1 MAFLMNSTLIV
12 VLDTA
17 YRWNT
22 IDFTDVRWLQRL
34 LWLAICSP
42 LGLYTTSDTLSLV
55 TPVILFV
62 LSALAFICDAER
74 MNNLKGG
81 LLMILMV
88 FEVLKLLL
96 LFGFSGGLNIWL

>member
-1 MAFLMNSTLIV
+1 MAFLINSMLIV

-17 YRWNT
+17 YRWST
-22 IDFTDVRWLQRL
+22 IDFTNVRWLQQV
-34 LWLAICSP
+34 LWLLICSP

-62 LSALAFICDAER
+62 LSALAFICDTER
-74 MNNLKGG
+74 MNNLKGA

-96 LFGFSGGLNIWL
+96 LLGFSGGIDIWL